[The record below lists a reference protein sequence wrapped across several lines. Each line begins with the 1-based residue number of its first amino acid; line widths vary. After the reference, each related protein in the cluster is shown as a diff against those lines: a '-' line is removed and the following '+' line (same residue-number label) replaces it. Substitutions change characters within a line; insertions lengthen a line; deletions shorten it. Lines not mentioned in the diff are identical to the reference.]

1 MDALK
6 QIVGK
11 TIVAAAIAY
20 DGGDELV
27 IRFSDETFLI
37 IEAKRSYGDDAEL
50 DLELT
55 DLNSQNLQYRFYLQ
69 HQLGIITEEQAHEL
83 SEAYTRQRNIE
94 LMEQREMLEHKKYL
108 QLKAKFEGK

>member
-6 QIVGK
+6 QLAGK

-55 DLNSQNLQYRFYLQ
+55 DLENRDLQYRFHLQ
-69 HQLGIITEEQAHEL
+69 HQLGLITEEQAHDL
-83 SEAYTRQRNIE
+83 SEAYVRRRNIE

-108 QLKAKFEGK
+108 QLKAKFEGR